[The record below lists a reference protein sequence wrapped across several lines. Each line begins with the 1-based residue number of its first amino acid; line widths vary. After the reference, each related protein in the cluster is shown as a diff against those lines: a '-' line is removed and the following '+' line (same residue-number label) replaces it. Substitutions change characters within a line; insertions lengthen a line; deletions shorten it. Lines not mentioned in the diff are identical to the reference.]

1 MKITSMRP
9 VLHTLIL
16 FFFVSFAFGQT
27 VQNSNFSSNTSY
39 WGCNPEVNSANTY
52 GASGQGA
59 NTNKV
64 AEVDEEA
71 NLCQTITGF
80 TPGTTY
86 QLTFL
91 ASRRTSCGP
100 TFQSIN
106 VSING
111 GALSATVTR
120 NGTNFSLTQETFIFT
135 ASSPAHTLSFSSSLQ
150 GTCNMVVDNIDIKI
164 ASVMPVELTAFF
176 AQKQDEKVQLDWST
190 ASETR
195 NDHYTIE
202 RSADAQNWETIATVQ
217 GAGTTAERQD
227 YTFLDEKPLNG
238 ISYYRLSQTD
248 LDGTVELLD
257 VLSVEMDLGS
267 AITAYPNPASD
278 VLTITGVE
286 ESEAIVILD
295 GTGRTMP
302 FSVTAS
308 GHGNVTLDIT
318 TIPTGSY
325 LLKTQTGY
333 LRFSKK

>member
-1 MKITSMRP
+1 MRP
-9 VLHTLIL
+9 VLHTFAF

-52 GASGQGA
+52 GASGQGS

-64 AEVDEEA
+64 AEVDQQA

-106 VSING
+106 VTING

-120 NGTNFSLTQETFIFT
+120 NGTNFSLTQETFLFT
-135 ASSPAHTLSFSSSLQ
+135 ASSPAHTLSFTTTIA
-150 GTCNMVVDNIDIKI
+150 GTCNMVVDNVDIKI

-176 AQKQDEKVQLDWST
+176 AQKQDETVQLDWST

-195 NDHYTIE
+195 NEFYTVE
-202 RSADAQNWETIATVQ
+202 RSVDAQNWETIAKIQ

-227 YTFLDEKPLNG
+227 YSFIDQQPLNG
-238 ISYYRLSQTD
+238 IAYYRLSQTD
-248 LDGTVELLD
+248 FDGTTERLEII
-257 VLSVEMDLGS
+257 SVEMDLAT
-267 AITAYPNPASD
+267 AIAAYPNPASD
-278 VLTITGVE
+278 VLTVTGIE
-286 ESEAIVILD
+286 EAGTIVILD
-295 GTGRTMP
+295 AMGRAMP
-302 FSVTAS
+302 FEVTAS
-308 GHGNVTLDIT
+308 GHDTATLDISAV
-318 TIPTGSY
+318 PAGNY
-325 LLKTQTGY
+325 LLKTQTSY
-333 LRFSKK
+333 LRFAKR